1 MKLRRI
7 SKQPTYK
14 PRSYKSSSHSLI
26 LHKVHNNIEI
36 HWSLKHKVI
45 INQVHT
51 KVAEANSFKTIQT
64 RLIQIQCQVI
74 VMFNKSIR

>member
-1 MKLRRI
+1 MKDFKTTNI
-7 SKQPTYK
+7 QIKIVQVYQ
-14 PRSYKSSSHSLI
+14 SHLI